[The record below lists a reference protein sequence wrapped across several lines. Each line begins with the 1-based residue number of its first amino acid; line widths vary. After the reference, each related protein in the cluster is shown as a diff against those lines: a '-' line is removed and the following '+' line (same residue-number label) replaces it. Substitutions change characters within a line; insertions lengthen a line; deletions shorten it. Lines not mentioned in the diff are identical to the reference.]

1 MKFFAIIGNFYPLF
15 QYFYIRFTLIHFD
28 RSRFH
33 RRCKTPPFFR
43 FRSFFERTIL
53 CNSLLWSCKYTGKS
67 GLTYQEAHESEKSIR
82 KQARSLPEPVQRA
95 VLTLVHH
102 TQRGRLANLC
112 DEVFSYMKDHYQ
124 EGEEV
129 EIHYHSHK

>member
-1 MKFFAIIGNFYPLF
+1 ML
-15 QYFYIRFTLIHFD
+15 QYFSSSISGLFLIHFH
-28 RSRFH
+28 RSQFPPTVLRH
-33 RRCKTPPFFR
+33 RHFFR

-67 GLTYQEAHESEKSIR
+67 GLTFQEAHDSEKAIR
-82 KQARSLPEPVQRA
+82 KQAQSVPEPIQRA

-112 DEVFSYMKDHYQ
+112 DEVFSYMKDRYQ

-129 EIHYHSHK
+129 EVNYHSHK